1 MSAAHL
7 RLDGVRRIAVLR
19 ANALGDLVFALP
31 ALDALRAAYH
41 QAEIVLLGLPWH
53 AGFLSGRPG
62 PIDRVEV
69 VPAYRGVRE
78 ENGGAEDPADQERF
92 FAAMARERF
101 DLAIQIHGGGRHSN
115 PFVLRLGARV
125 TAGLRTPD
133 AAPLDRW
140 LPYVY
145 YQPEVHR
152 YLEVMA
158 LVGARPVGF
167 EPRLRLAPGDLEESY
182 AAVPGAGPP
191 IVVLHPG
198 AGDPRRHWPTAG
210 FAAVGDA
217 LAQAGARVAVIG
229 GRPDERPL
237 VDAVA
242 GEMKE
247 PALNLAGR
255 LSLGGLAGLLS
266 RSAVVVGNDSGPLH
280 LAHAVGAR
288 TVGVYW
294 CGNVITAGPLTRGR
308 HRLAI
313 SWRLDCPAC
322 GVDTTRISCGHHESF
337 VADVPVDQVLEPAL
351 DLYRDA
357 LHGG

>member
-1 MSAAHL
+1 VSGPYR
-7 RLDGVRRIAVLR
+7 RLEDTRRIAVLR
-19 ANALGDLVFALP
+19 ANAIGDLIFALP
-31 ALDALRAAYH
+31 ALDSLRAAYR

-53 AGFLSGRPG
+53 AEFLSGRPG

-69 VPAYRGVRE
+69 VPVYRGIRE
-78 ENGGAEDPADQERF
+78 EGGGAEDVAGQERF
-92 FAAMARERF
+92 FAAMAREHF
-101 DLAIQIHGGGRHSN
+101 DLAIQIHGGGRNSN
-115 PFVLRLGARV
+115 PFVLRLDARV

-140 LPYVY
+140 VPYIY

-167 EPRLRLAPGDLEESY
+167 EPRLRLLPGDLEEAY
-182 AAVPGAGPP
+182 TAVPEAGPP
-191 IVVLHPG
+191 MVVLHPG
-198 AGDPRRHWPTAG
+198 AGDPRRHWPTEG

-217 LAQAGARVAVIG
+217 LAQAGARVVVIG
-229 GRPDERPL
+229 GRPEERPL
-237 VDAVA
+237 VDAVV
-242 GEMKE
+242 GGMKS

-255 LSLGGLAGLLS
+255 ISLRGLAGLLS
-266 RSAVVVGNDSGPLH
+266 RCAVVVGNDSGPLH

-294 CGNVITAGPLTRGR
+294 CGNVITAGPLTRSR

-313 SWRLDCPAC
+313 SWRLNCPVC
-322 GVDTTRISCGHHESF
+322 GADTTRTPCSHHVSF
-337 VADVPVDQVLEPAL
+337 VADVLVDEVLEPAL
-351 DLYRDA
+351 ELYQDA